1 MAIQGLNSRCSIYR
15 DVVFADDDIGG
26 AVPTKLLKYSN
37 VKCRVSSVRPT
48 QMAREAG
55 LETPK
60 LYNVVLQPAGLDI
73 RENDYFYLTL
83 PTNHELYHV
92 YIPIEGV
99 QIDSISPADTYRRHM
114 ELTLSRIVRSRT
126 E

>member
-1 MAIQGLNSRCSIYR
+1 MIQGLNSRCSIYR
-15 DVVFADDDIGG
+15 DVVFTDDDIGG
-26 AVPTKLLKYSN
+26 PEPVRLEKYSK

-48 QMAREAG
+48 QFSREQG
-55 LETPK
+55 LETPR

-73 RENDYFYLTL
+73 REHDLFYLTF
-83 PTNHELYHV
+83 PTNHELYHK
-92 YIPIEGV
+92 YILIEGV
-99 QIDSISPADTYRRHM
+99 QIDSISPSDTYRRHM

>member
-1 MAIQGLNSRCSIYR
+1 MLQGLNCRCSIYR
-15 DVVFADDDIGG
+15 DVVAADDDIGG
-26 AVPTKLLKYSN
+26 ADPIKLLKHTN
-37 VKCRVSSVRPT
+37 LKCRVSSVRPT
-48 QMAREAG
+48 QVAREAG

-73 RENDYFYLTL
+73 RENDYFYLTF
-83 PTNHELYHV
+83 PNNHELYHV

-99 QIDSISPADTYRRHM
+99 QIDSISPSDTSRRHV
-114 ELTLSRIVRSRT
+114 ELTLSRIVRSRA

>member
-1 MAIQGLNSRCSIYR
+1 MLQGLNCRCSIYR
-15 DVVFADDDIGG
+15 DLVFADDDIGG
-26 AVPTKLLKYSN
+26 PIPTSALKYSK

-55 LETPK
+55 LETPR

-73 RENDYFYLTL
+73 RENDNFYLTF
-83 PTNHELYHV
+83 PNTHELYHKL
-92 YIPIEGV
+92 IPIDGV
-99 QIDSISPADTYRRHM
+99 QIDSIAPSDTIRRHM
-114 ELTLSRIVRSRT
+114 ELTLSRVVRSRT

>member
-1 MAIQGLNSRCSIYR
+1 MIQGLNARCSIYR
-15 DVVFADDDIGG
+15 PLVAADDDIGG
-26 AVPTKLLKYSN
+26 AVPVKTEKYAN
-37 VKCRVSSVRPT
+37 KKCRVSSVRPT

-60 LYNVVLQPAGLDI
+60 LYNVVLQPANLDI
-73 RENDYFYLTL
+73 RENDYFYLTS

-99 QIDSISPADTYRRHM
+99 QIDSIAPNDLSRRHI
-114 ELTLSRIVRSRT
+114 ELTLSRVVRSRT

>member
-1 MAIQGLNSRCSIYR
+1 MIQGLNSRCSIYR

-26 AVPTKLLKYSN
+26 AAPVRLEKYSK

-48 QMAREAG
+48 QFSREQG

-60 LYNVVLQPAGLDI
+60 LYNVVLQPASLDI
-73 RENDYFYLTL
+73 RENDEFYLTS
-83 PTNHELYHV
+83 PNNHELYHK
-92 YIPIEGV
+92 YILIEGV
-99 QIDSISPADTYRRHM
+99 QIDSIHPNDPRRHI
-114 ELTLSRIVRSRT
+114 ELTLSRIVRSRS